1 MRTRRA
7 PAPAPCAWP
16 PALSPRGWNGS
27 LRRQCFPPSVR
38 PAASLGVSAPR
49 RRLPAPRAGSSPLP
63 PRPRCV
69 RPAAVAPVRASLFSP
84 PPSCS
89 ACDRTPLQ
97 PSHTLSASST
107 HFSLFCLNLK
117 SFWPPFPPWP
127 SSRGVRVSPR
137 PAPPRSRRT
146 VQGSRARLAA
156 QEGWG
161 ADLGHRF
168 NGRDS
173 GPACAALPGG
183 AAATALS
190 IGDRAP
196 PSI

>member
-16 PALSPRGWNGS
+16 PALWPRGWNGS
-27 LRRQCFPPSVR
+27 LRRPCFPPSVR

-117 SFWPPFPPWP
+117 SFWPH
-127 SSRGVRVSPR
+127 SRRGLPRVGSVCP
-137 PAPPRSRRT
+137 PAPPLPVPAGRSR
-146 VQGSRARLAA
+146 
-156 QEGWG
+156 
-161 ADLGHRF
+161 DP
-168 NGRDS
+168 GRDWLPRRAGARAS
-173 GPACAALPGG
+173 DTVSMDVTLARPARRCRAEQQLP
-183 AAATALS
+183 
-190 IGDRAP
+190 RCQ
-196 PSI
+196 